1 MKIKEENK
9 NKIKGQ
15 YKGIKNQNKG
25 IDYIV
30 MELKWPIGPV
40 PGKNIQGIG
49 TGSCYEPLEIYQDQP
64 DDVMNL

>member
-1 MKIKEENK
+1 
-9 NKIKGQ
+9 
-15 YKGIKNQNKG
+15 
-25 IDYIV
+25 

-49 TGSCYEPLEIYQDQP
+49 TGSCYEPLEIYQDQS